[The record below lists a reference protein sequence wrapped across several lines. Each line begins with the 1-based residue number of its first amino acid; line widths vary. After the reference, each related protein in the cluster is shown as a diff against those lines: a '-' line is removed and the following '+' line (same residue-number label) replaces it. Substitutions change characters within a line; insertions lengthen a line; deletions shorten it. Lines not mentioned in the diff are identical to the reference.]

1 MCQADNGVDIPAVA
15 TFIVEISRNFFKFSF
30 DEFILKLMN
39 NLFLKLLLKQDA
51 PEIVVEHSWVH
62 TGLGSLTE
70 LACTVHAHPAAQV
83 YISY

>member
-15 TFIVEISRNFFKFSF
+15 TFVVEISRNFFLNFH
-30 DEFILKLMN
+30 LMN
-39 NLFLKLLLKQDA
+39 YFEIDELSFFFKQDA

-70 LACTVHAHPAAQV
+70 LACTVYAHPAAQV
-83 YISY
+83 

>member
-15 TFIVEISRNFFKFSF
+15 TFVVEISRNFFKIFIWWIIFKFDKLSF
-30 DEFILKLMN
+30 F
-39 NLFLKLLLKQDA
+39 FKQDA

-70 LACTVHAHPAAQV
+70 LACTVYAHPAAQV
-83 YISY
+83 